1 MNNDYKVSK
10 YVICYF
16 DILGYKQTLQELG
29 DSGYIHY
36 IVCVMDTIKDVL
48 NSNGMIPFEYHIFS
62 DNIIIF
68 VPITEDKYKNTLSIS
83 EFIRCISLL
92 QRNLIGQYSIF
103 IRGCILIG
111 DLYYDG
117 NFIFGSGLI
126 KAYSLENEIAIYPRI
141 ILDAECVNLCCG
153 EGEMH
158 WDIIEKRYMRKD
170 EDGYF
175 FLDYLSG
182 LKQDEINILNRRI
195 DLQRD
200 PIDTSEYTKL
210 PDPFTKL
217 DFSNNENIQ
226 RLFTKYHIGYSLIG
240 LSYLLLHKIIIERN
254 IAIAKNEKIRKKY
267 VWCKNYHNEVC
278 KTNNIPEL
286 IIK

>member
-1 MNNDYKVSK
+1 MNNDYKINK

-29 DSGYIHY
+29 DSSYIHY

-48 NSNGMIPFEYHIFS
+48 NSDGMIPFEYHIFS

-68 VPITEDKYKNTLSIS
+68 VPITEDKYKNTLAIS

-141 ILDAECVNLCCG
+141 ILDAECINLCCG
-153 EGEMH
+153 EGEML
-158 WDIIEKRYMRKD
+158 WDIIEKRYVRKD
-170 EDGYF
+170 EDGCF

-182 LKQDEINILNRRI
+182 LKQDKINILNRRI

-210 PDPFTKL
+210 SDPFTRI

-226 RLFTKYHIGYSLIG
+226 RLFAKYHIGYSLIG
-240 LSYLLLHKIIIERN
+240 LSHLLLHKIIIERN

-278 KTNNIPEL
+278 KINSIPEL